1 MKTMWVRAAVVG
13 SLFALSVVFAP
24 TVAAQKGAGNFPAGS
39 YHFTSSSV
47 DFSSF
52 GGNMQVFLNVSANT
66 DISRPEGGPQTTTS
80 ETEVFL
86 NLFDYTSGSFTSACL
101 LLDHPSDF
109 VIDSRL
115 NVATLATTL
124 TPTTPS
130 CPFSSPLTT
139 TISINGTWT
148 GNGPISTNH
157 DESTYKCSRYSA
169 NSDNR
174 SLSNLGTANLT
185 VTVGGTSTVLSS
197 TQIGLNSNDFRVE
210 ADGVAAPGCGPAGI
224 GSGPIAAGKY
234 HFFGLTANAFFG
246 MPPGPT
252 NQISLY
258 ENNQVASP
266 AGGTATTSKEFDLNV
281 SMFGGAFNGFGCWIM
296 SPSDVTSTGTTSAT
310 IQTTITAQSQPCG
323 KSFPGF
329 GVNYPLTVNVKWVSN
344 GPLITVRDENTFT
357 CAGYTAST
365 DSRVQSRSAT
375 STATVTMP
383 DYLGNPMTQ
392 SLAGGQGSLTYINQK
407 IEADGVEQQA
417 CLIRG

>member
-1 MKTMWVRAAVVG
+1 MKTLGVPAAVVG
-13 SLFALSVVFAP
+13 SLLALSVVFVP

-39 YHFTSSSV
+39 FHFTSSSV

-52 GGNMQVFLNVSANT
+52 GGNMQVFLNVAANT
-66 DISRPEGGPQTTTS
+66 DVSQPVGQPQTTTS
-80 ETEVFL
+80 DTEVFL
-86 NLFDYTSGSFTSACL
+86 NLFDYTSGTFTSACL

-109 VIDSRL
+109 TIDSRL

-124 TPTTPS
+124 TPATPT
-130 CPFSSPLTT
+130 CPFSSPLAS

-148 GNGPISTNH
+148 GNGPLSTNN
-157 DESTYKCSRYSA
+157 DKSSYRCSRYSA
-169 NSDNR
+169 NSVNR

-185 VTVGGTSTVLSS
+185 VTIGGTPTALSS
-197 TQIGLNSNDFRVE
+197 TQIGLSSNDFRVE
-210 ADGVAAPGCGPAGI
+210 ADGVADPGCGPAGI

-234 HFFGLTANAFFG
+234 HLFGLIANAFFG

-252 NQISLY
+252 NQISLD
-258 ENNQVASP
+258 ENNQVANP
-266 AGGTATTSKEFDLNV
+266 IGGTATTSQEFDLNL

-296 SPSDVTSTGTTSAT
+296 SPSDATSTGTTSAS
-310 IQTTITAQSQPCG
+310 IQTTITAQSLPCSN
-323 KSFPGF
+323 SFPGF
-329 GVNYPLTVNVKWVSN
+329 GVNYPLKVNVSWVSN
-344 GPLITVRDENTFT
+344 GPLITVHDQNTFT

-392 SLAGGQGSLTYINQK
+392 SLTGGLGSLTQINQK
-407 IEADGVEQQA
+407 IEADAVEQQA